1 MLHYDRLVIRIE
13 PGAAPE
19 RYEVFIEGEGG
30 EGHGH
35 FDLPFRALDIENFV
49 LRMSRGRGTR
59 RAGTSE
65 ANRAK
70 AFGHELFTA
79 LFQGEVRDVYRSCL
93 ADARRQNRG
102 LRVTLALTKVPELM
116 DVPWEYLYDEPDFLA
131 VSEWTPVVRYLD
143 VARARPPL
151 AVNPPLR
158 VLGMIS
164 DVADMP
170 TLDVEGERARL
181 ERALRPLRSQGRVE
195 VHWTQ
200 AATLDCL
207 LRKLHYGD
215 FHVLH
220 FVGHGA
226 YDEMREDGVLLLEGP
241 DGRSQDITGE
251 RLGTILQDH
260 HSLRLVVLNACEGA
274 RNSQTDPFA
283 GVAASLVR
291 RGIPAVVAMQFEIS
305 DDAALTFAAYFY
317 EALAQGDPVDGA
329 VAHARLGIFASGN
342 DVEWGTPVLFLR
354 STDGR
359 AFELQGEQA

>member
-79 LFQGEVRDVYRSCL
+79 LFQGEVRDVYRSCV

-131 VSEWTPVVRYLD
+131 VSAWTPVVRYLD
-143 VARARPPL
+143 VARPKAPL
-151 AVNPPLR
+151 PVTPPLR

-164 DVADMP
+164 DVVDMP
-170 TLDVEGERARL
+170 WL
-181 ERALRPLRSQGRVE
+181 ERQLIYNGHPLYTLTADTRPGQIRGQGFLGAWYV
-195 VHWTQ
+195 VSPAGHQ
-200 AATLDCL
+200 
-207 LRKLHYGD
+207 
-215 FHVLH
+215 
-220 FVGHGA
+220 VGGHRG
-226 YDEMREDGVLLLEGP
+226 
-241 DGRSQDITGE
+241 
-251 RLGTILQDH
+251 
-260 HSLRLVVLNACEGA
+260 SL
-274 RNSQTDPFA
+274 
-283 GVAASLVR
+283 
-291 RGIPAVVAMQFEIS
+291 PA
-305 DDAALTFAAYFY
+305 DY
-317 EALAQGDPVDGA
+317 
-329 VAHARLGIFASGN
+329 
-342 DVEWGTPVLFLR
+342 
-354 STDGR
+354 
-359 AFELQGEQA
+359 